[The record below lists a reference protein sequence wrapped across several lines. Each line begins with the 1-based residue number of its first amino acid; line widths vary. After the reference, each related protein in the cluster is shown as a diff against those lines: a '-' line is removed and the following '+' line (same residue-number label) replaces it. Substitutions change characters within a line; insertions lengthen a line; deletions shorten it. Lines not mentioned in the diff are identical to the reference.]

1 LRDTSR
7 WVHFAA
13 RCSSD

>member
-7 WVHFAA
+7 WVYFAA